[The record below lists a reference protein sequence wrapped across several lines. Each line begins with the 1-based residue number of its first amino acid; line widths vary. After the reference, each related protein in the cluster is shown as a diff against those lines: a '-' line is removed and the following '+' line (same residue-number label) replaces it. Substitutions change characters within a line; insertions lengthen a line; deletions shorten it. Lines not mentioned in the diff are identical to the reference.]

1 MERSRVASRSNRN
14 GFVSERL
21 DRLKAVIEDDIERGR
36 YFGAVIVVARDG
48 AIGLNEAIGFS
59 DADHKNRVTKESVF
73 SLFSTTKAI
82 TNVLVFRAIERGE
95 FALTTKVSEMIPEFS
110 GGLRQNVT
118 FFHLLTHSSGLPS
131 VYTPV
136 PGMYI
141 DRLDEI
147 VAAICTKVHCTA
159 HPGEVVNY
167 SPMAAHALLGEAVR
181 RTDPKKRSYRQLV
194 EDEILKP
201 LKMKDT
207 SIGVRK
213 DLKARKI
220 VPVFLDRSPIEH
232 LGHGN
237 LGPNG
242 AFEEE
247 LAEMPWVGAIS
258 TTSDMFRF
266 AEMLRRGGE
275 LDGARILSPAI
286 LDLATRNWSGEKPN
300 ELYKPLVTA
309 RGWEPYPAYQGM
321 GFQVRGDKICHSM
334 FGTLTSPRTFGN
346 YGAGSS
352 LFWVDPERQMTFVCL
367 TAGVMNGL
375 DNIERFQRLSDIA
388 VSAA

>member
-1 MERSRVASRSNRN
+1 MAARTKRHGLDPGRLRHLQTVIKDDINRGLYYGGVILVARN
-14 GFVSERL
+14 G
-21 DRLKAVIEDDIERGR
+21 
-36 YFGAVIVVARDG
+36 VVG
-48 AIGLNEAIGFS
+48 MHEAIGFM
-59 DADHKNRVTKESVF
+59 DPKMPKPVKKNSVF
-73 SLFSTTKAI
+73 SLFSTTKAV

-95 FALTTKVSEMIPEFS
+95 FALTTKVSEIIPEFS
-110 GGLRQNVT
+110 GGLRQHIT

-131 VYTPV
+131 VFTPRA
-136 PGMYI
+136 GMYI

-147 VAAICTKVHCTA
+147 IEAICENVHSVAA
-159 HPGEVVNY
+159 PGEVINY
-167 SPMAAHALLGEAVR
+167 APMAAHALMGEAVR

-213 DLKARKI
+213 DLKPRKI
-220 VPVFLDRSPIEH
+220 VPIFMDRAPIDH
-232 LGHGN
+232 LGHSN

-247 LAEMPWVGAIS
+247 NSEMPWVGCVS
-258 TTSDMFRF
+258 TTADLYRF

-286 LDLATRNWSGEKPN
+286 LDLANRNWTGDKPN
-300 ELYKPLVTA
+300 ELYRKLVEP
-309 RGWEPYPAYQGM
+309 RGWGVYPAYLGL
-321 GFQVRGDKICHSM
+321 GFQVRGDRMVHNL

-352 LFWVDPERQMTFVCL
+352 LFWVDPELQMTFVCL
-367 TAGVMNGL
+367 TAGVMNGV

-388 VSAA
+388 VSAAT

>member
-1 MERSRVASRSNRN
+1 MADRKKQN
-14 GFVSERL
+14 GLAADRL
-21 DRLKAVIEDDIERGR
+21 RYLKAVIEDDIKRGL
-36 YFGAVIVVARDG
+36 YYGGVILVARDG
-48 AIGLNEAIGFS
+48 VVGLHEAIGFTNPK
-59 DADHKNRVTKESVF
+59 DKKPVTKKSVF

-95 FALTTKVSEMIPEFS
+95 FALTTKVSEIIPEFS
-110 GGLRQNVT
+110 GGQRQHVT
-118 FFHLLTHSSGLPS
+118 FYHLLTHSSGLPS
-131 VYTPV
+131 VFTPK

-147 VAAICTKVHCTA
+147 VAAICENVHSTDEPGKVI
-159 HPGEVVNY
+159 NY
-167 SPMAAHALLGEAVR
+167 APMAAHALMGDAVR
-181 RTDPKKRSYRQLV
+181 RTDPKKRSYRRLV

-213 DLKARKI
+213 DLKARHI
-220 VPVFLDRSPIEH
+220 VPIFMDRAPIDH
-232 LGHGN
+232 LGHSN

-247 LAEMPWVGAIS
+247 NAEMPWVGGI
-258 TTSDMFRF
+258 TTVSDLFRF

-286 LDLATRNWSGEKPN
+286 LDLANRNWTGDKSN
-300 ELYKPLVTA
+300 ELYKPWMAA
-309 RGWEPYPAYQGM
+309 RGWEDCPAYLGL
-321 GFQVRGDKICHSM
+321 GFQVRGDTICHNL

-352 LFWVDPERQMTFVCL
+352 IFWVDPERQMTFVCL
-367 TAGVMNGL
+367 TAGVMNGI

-388 VSAA
+388 VSAAT